1 MNRMQIDV
9 PQLMESMLDQIR
21 PVLNDRSALIGIAN
35 GGYGLLKFF
44 EQKLPAVKYV
54 GSVDIGLHRDDYS
67 VRGFSKG
74 NRNTDIPFNIDG
86 KDVILVDDVVQ
97 SGRTVRAAINELFDF
112 GRPRSIKLAVLV
124 DRGGRELP
132 IAPDYLGTFLEVE
145 VEQEVVIVDDG
156 NNRLSIQVKRS
167 VG

>member
-9 PQLMESMLDQIR
+9 LQLMESMLDQIR
-21 PVLNDRSALIGIAN
+21 LALNDRSALIGIAN
-35 GGYGLLKFF
+35 GGYGVLKFF
-44 EQKLPAVKYV
+44 EQKLPTVKYV

-67 VRGFSKG
+67 VRGLAKN
-74 NRNTDIPFNIDG
+74 NRATDIPFNIDG

-132 IAPDYLGTFLEVE
+132 IAPDYLGIFLEVE
-145 VEQEVVIVDDG
+145 AEQEVVIVDDVNDG
-156 NNRLSIQVKRS
+156 LSIQIKKS